1 MFLKNMYEVS
11 VPEDTAPW
19 KEILQISAQDADIN
33 SRIIYSIHSS
43 LNPDS
48 LKHFQLDPKSGVL
61 VLTTELDYE
70 AIATH
75 NLLVM
80 VKLFLSHNMLK
91 LSLQSRFFQV
101 LLDDN

>member
-1 MFLKNMYEVS
+1 MFLKSMYEVS

-48 LKHFQLDPKSGVL
+48 LKHFHLDPKSGVL
-61 VLTTELDYE
+61 VLTAELDYE
-70 AIATH
+70 AISTH
-75 NLLVM
+75 SLLVM
-80 VKLFLSHNMLK
+80 VKYFS
-91 LSLQSRFFQV
+91 S
-101 LLDDN
+101 